1 MCSAPHKCP
10 RPRDLNRIHPL
21 LTFYYGLGTGS
32 RTKPRNAVRSI
43 LDACF
48 QDVISSPGEWI
59 LRRVGN
65 VSGHHTPDKTGQ
77 FARNCG
83 FGNIVPGLKCDAV
96 IFALHAFIGFI
107 RVSDDLGRIAALS
120 DLERCAL
127 FPNGSSIVGL
137 SCLDQQSP

>member
-1 MCSAPHKCP
+1 MDWELGQGRSREARCATS
-10 RPRDLNRIHPL
+10 
-21 LTFYYGLGTGS
+21 LTHG
-32 RTKPRNAVRSI
+32 
-43 LDACF
+43 F
-48 QDVISSPGEWI
+48 QDVISSPREWI

-120 DLERCAL
+120 GLERCAL

-137 SCLDQQSP
+137 SCLDQQSPVNGCFLLL

>member
-48 QDVISSPGEWI
+48 QDVISSPREWI

-120 DLERCAL
+120 GLERCTL
-127 FPNGSSIVGL
+127 FPTQPWR
-137 SCLDQQSP
+137 CKTAWT

>member
-1 MCSAPHKCP
+1 MWNWVWKLLCRLLLCREPEVHYIGGSDTLPP
-10 RPRDLNRIHPL
+10 PLSRERETELLNR
-21 LTFYYGLGTGS
+21 LG
-32 RTKPRNAVRSI
+32 
-43 LDACF
+43 
-48 QDVISSPGEWI
+48 
-59 LRRVGN
+59 
-65 VSGHHTPDKTGQ
+65 DKTGQ

-120 DLERCAL
+120 GLERCAL